1 MWNLYCILL
10 KLGRG
15 LIFFTNFER
24 TMWVI
29 NYSLNID
36 LWFHHGGKKLKM
48 SAFAVELYL
57 NEPDC
62 GHSLHFHL
70 HCQGI
75 AAGLWQKLLNPCRI
89 HSTSLHLLVPN
100 PVPFSISCI
109 DQCLYMCFQSLLTFL
124 CTSDPLFMCLP
135 GFSAVCVYGVVCQY
149 LVLFQS
155 WYFGWYTQ
163 FFCHMMIPQMY
174 LSNTNY
180 KDM

>member
-36 LWFHHGGKKLKM
+36 LWFHHG
-48 SAFAVELYL
+48 
-57 NEPDC
+57 
-62 GHSLHFHL
+62 L

-174 LSNTNY
+174 LSNNNY
-180 KDM
+180 KEM